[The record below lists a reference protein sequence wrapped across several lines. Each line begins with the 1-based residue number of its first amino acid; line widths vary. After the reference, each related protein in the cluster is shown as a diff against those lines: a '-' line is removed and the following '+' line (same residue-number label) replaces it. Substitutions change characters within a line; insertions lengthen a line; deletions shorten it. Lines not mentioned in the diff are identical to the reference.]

1 MHHPEEGGRLFF
13 RRTKQVRVWPP
24 START
29 TCMYERHVKY
39 CDATVG
45 WSRQRYPIIIVA
57 GAPIQE
63 AASEGHTATCSHLLE
78 EGTKGRPPLQSI
90 GHWRPHCDLLH
101 PPEEGGRLFCRRT
114 KQVRVWPPSTARTTC
129 MYVCMYARHAA
140 ISARFF
146 CRTEQAAILYHH
158 SRRTNTGG
166 CLRRPYRDMLP
177 SFWRRNKAR
186 SKNHFG
192 SICIYVSTST
202 VHVCI
207 YGTLMNESTNY

>member
-1 MHHPEEGGRLFF
+1 MASIDDFHP
-13 RRTKQVRVWPP
+13 
-24 START
+24 ART

-39 CDATVG
+39 YDAAG
-45 WSRQRYPIIIVA
+45 SDVA
-57 GAPIQE
+57 P
-63 AASEGHTATCSHLLE
+63 CSH
-78 EGTKGRPPLQSI
+78 PLQSI

-101 PPEEGGRLFCRRT
+101 PPEERGRLFCRRT

-129 MYVCMYARHAA
+129 MYVCMYVCMYERHAA

-177 SFWRRNKAR
+177 SF
-186 SKNHFG
+186 
-192 SICIYVSTST
+192 
-202 VHVCI
+202 
-207 YGTLMNESTNY
+207 

>member
-1 MHHPEEGGRLFF
+1 MASIDDFLP
-13 RRTKQVRVWPP
+13 
-24 START
+24 ART

-39 CDATVG
+39 YDAALG
-45 WSRQRYPIIIVA
+45 WSRQRCCE
-57 GAPIQE
+57 PIQE
-63 AASEGHTATCSHLLE
+63 AASEGHTATCSYLPE

-129 MYVCMYARHAA
+129 MYVCMYERHAA

-146 CRTEQAAILYHH
+146 CRTEQTAILHHH
-158 SRRTNTGG
+158 SRRINTGG

-177 SFWRRNKAR
+177 SSTTDGQSSSRYFIIGAP
-186 SKNHFG
+186 KNGLSLETTQRHA
-192 SICIYVSTST
+192 TS
-202 VHVCI
+202 
-207 YGTLMNESTNY
+207 S